1 MTIDPPAP
9 DADPA
14 DVAEQHL
21 AATPTDD
28 QEDAVDEL
36 PLEADEADV
45 AEQRMP
51 ASGWN
56 DDLDGDPDEDID
68 RS

>member
-21 AATPTDD
+21 AATSTDD

-45 AEQRMP
+45 AEQRAEVP
-51 ASGWN
+51 AAP
-56 DDLDGDPDEDID
+56 DDEPVEP
-68 RS
+68 